1 MQIAQRQQRQQ
12 GGLIM
17 EKQQKILNKIASC
30 QAYGNEGQLGKK
42 NNDECYT
49 SMQTILDELTQWAA
63 LGKFQGKRIICPCD
77 WDISEGDDIYSI
89 TIEYEPD
96 FKVSGN
102 SVYEG
107 VKVEIGLFDF
117 LDDEKKTILK
127 KIELKEDEVEEFLR
141 DKLTCNFI
149 RTFTQNARVWGI
161 KSITASGYNPEVGKG
176 IPFQDVDYSKY
187 DICVTNPPFS
197 LYKEFMNCLLGKIDF
212 IILAPFLNRKATW
225 QGIPMQE
232 GKAYLGFG
240 VHLDAEF
247 QNPTKDNKFNVKHVN
262 CDWLTSFPEAQDARN
277 SCHFRTGVHYEDY
290 KDEWPEMPNMTMKDG
305 THPIRVSMSTY
316 PEDFDGWMFAT
327 IGVLDNLDQSK
338 YEWYNTNFSKYYN
351 DDLSKSPFAGEIN
364 SATIHL
370 RSDGKNNFCGIVFR
384 KKKGK

>member
-1 MQIAQRQQRQQ
+1 
-12 GGLIM
+12 M

-102 SVYEG
+102 SVYKG

-212 IILAPFLNRKATW
+212 IILAPFLNRGAPCCGVPLMLK
-225 QGIPMQE
+225 Q
-232 GKAYLGFG
+232 AYLGFG
-240 VHLDAEF
+240 VEVHAEF

-262 CDWLTSFPEAQDARN
+262 CDWLTSFPEAQEGRN
-277 SCHFRTGVHYEDY
+277 NRHFKSGVHYEDY

-327 IGVLDNLDQSK
+327 LGLLDNLDLSVYEFALTGCKGYFNSHMGENPFSHKLSNSPMLLQS
-338 YEWYNTNFSKYYN
+338 N
-351 DDLSKSPFAGEIN
+351 
-364 SATIHL
+364 
-370 RSDGKNNFCGIVFR
+370 GKVAFHGIVFR